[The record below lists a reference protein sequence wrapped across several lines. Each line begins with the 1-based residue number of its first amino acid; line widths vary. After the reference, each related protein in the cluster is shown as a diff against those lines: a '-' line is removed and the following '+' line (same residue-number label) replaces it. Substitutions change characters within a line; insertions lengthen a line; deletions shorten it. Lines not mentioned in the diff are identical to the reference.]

1 MFSEPI
7 TIYKLM
13 ILYMLSHVSFP
24 LTNSQLS
31 DFFIS
36 YNYTNYFS
44 FQQAVNELLETNLIH
59 SHAHHGSTK
68 YELTSQGE
76 DTVKFFGSKLNPD
89 AMEDMDHYLKQNNF
103 KFVNESSNIAE
114 YYQNSDLDY
123 IVHFEVREGKTKLIN
138 LELSAMNEK
147 TAKYMC
153 DKWRDKSSDIY
164 KYIISNLL
172 D

>member
-13 ILYMLSHVSFP
+13 ILYMLSHVNFP

-36 YNYTNYFS
+36 YNYTTYFI
-44 FQQAVNELLETNLIH
+44 FQQAINELVDSSLIQ
-59 SHAHHGSTK
+59 SHTYHGSTT
-68 YELTSQGE
+68 YDMTSRGE
-76 DTVKFFGSKLNPD
+76 DTIKFFGSKINPK
-89 AMEDMDHYLKQNNF
+89 AIEDMNAYLKRNNF
-103 KFVNESSNIAE
+103 KFVTESSNIAE

-123 IVHFEVREGKTKLIN
+123 IVHFEVREGRTKLIT
-138 LELSAMNEK
+138 LELSAMNEQ
-147 TAKYMC
+147 TAKHMC

-164 KYIISNLL
+164 KYIITNLL
-172 D
+172 E

>member
-13 ILYMLSHVSFP
+13 ILYMLSHVNFP

-36 YNYTNYFS
+36 HNYTNYFS
-44 FQQAVNELLETNLIH
+44 FQQAVNELVEVGLIQSH
-59 SHAHHGSTK
+59 SHHGSTK

-76 DTVKFFGSKLNPD
+76 DTIKFFGSKLNPS
-89 AMEDMDHYLKQNNF
+89 AVSDMDKYLKQNNF
-103 KFVNESSNIAE
+103 KFVTESSNIAE
-114 YYQNSDLDY
+114 YYRNSDLDY

-147 TAKYMC
+147 TAKHMC

-164 KYIISNLL
+164 KFIISNLL
-172 D
+172 G